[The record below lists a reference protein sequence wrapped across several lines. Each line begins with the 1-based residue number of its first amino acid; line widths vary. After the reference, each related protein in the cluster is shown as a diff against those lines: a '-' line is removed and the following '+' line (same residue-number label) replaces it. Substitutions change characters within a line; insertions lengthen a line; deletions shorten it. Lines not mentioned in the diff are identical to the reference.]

1 MKKCP
6 SFVLGLM
13 FIFILSGCSSVAE
26 NSSQT
31 ASPKQIESNNTIT
44 KEVPQQKKAITSVN
58 KTIKAV
64 NGNLK
69 VSYIDVGQADSILIQ
84 QGSSS
89 MLIDA
94 GNNDDSQTVKNYISN
109 QGITKLD
116 AVVGTHPHEDH
127 IGGLDYI
134 INSFK
139 IGKVYMPKR
148 TATTKTFTDVI
159 NAIKSKGLKITAP
172 VPGQSFKLGEATCT
186 ILAPNGSGYEDVNNE
201 SIVIKVTFGSNSF
214 LFTGDAEDVSEKEML
229 SKGYDLK
236 ADVLKVGHHGS
247 YSSTTQEF
255 LNKVNPKYAVI
266 SVGKNNSYGH
276 PHKENMDRLKAKNI
290 PVYRTDECGT
300 IIATSNG
307 KNITFNV
314 KPGSYSYR
322 GTRPATSKSN
332 TSSNNVGNKL
342 PTKTNTSS
350 NSNNKTVYYTPSG
363 KSYHYDR
370 NCSALKRSKIILS
383 GSQQKAISLGHADPC
398 NICAGGN

>member
-1 MKKCP
+1 MKKRL

-13 FIFILSGCSSVAE
+13 LIFILSGCSSVAQ
-26 NSSQT
+26 NTSQT
-31 ASPKQIESNNTIT
+31 DSPKQIESNDTIT
-44 KEVPQQKKAITSVN
+44 KEVPQQKKVIQSVN
-58 KTIKAV
+58 KITKTV
-64 NGNLK
+64 NGTLK

-94 GNNDDSQTVKNYISN
+94 GNNDDSQTVKNYVSN

-116 AVVGTHPHEDH
+116 VVVGTHPHEDH
-127 IGGLDYI
+127 VGGLDYI

-172 VPGQSFKLGEATCT
+172 VPGQSFKLGEATCN

-229 SKGYDLK
+229 SKGYALK

-314 KPGSYSYR
+314 KSGSYSYG
-322 GTRPATSKSN
+322 GTGPATSRSN

-342 PTKTNTSS
+342 PTKT
-350 NSNNKTVYYTPSG
+350 KDR
-363 KSYHYDR
+363 KSVV
-370 NCSALKRSKIILS
+370 
-383 GSQQKAISLGHADPC
+383 
-398 NICAGGN
+398 

>member
-1 MKKCP
+1 ME
-6 SFVLGLM
+6 
-13 FIFILSGCSSVAE
+13 IILPFSLPL
-26 NSSQT
+26 T
-31 ASPKQIESNNTIT
+31 
-44 KEVPQQKKAITSVN
+44 
-58 KTIKAV
+58 
-64 NGNLK
+64 
-69 VSYIDVGQADSILIQ
+69 DVGQADSILIQ

-116 AVVGTHPHEDH
+116 VVVGTHPHEDH

-159 NAIKSKGLKITAP
+159 NAIKSKELKITTP
-172 VPGQSFKLGEATCT
+172 IPGQRFKLGEATCT
-186 ILAPNGSGYEDVNNE
+186 IFAPNGSGYEDVNNE
-201 SIVIKVTFGSNSF
+201 SIVIKVTFRSNSF

-290 PVYRTDECGT
+290 PVYRTDEYGYDV
-300 IIATSNG
+300 ATSSG
-307 KNITFNV
+307 LFCMEMQGALTIF
-314 KPGSYSYR
+314 
-322 GTRPATSKSN
+322 
-332 TSSNNVGNKL
+332 
-342 PTKTNTSS
+342 
-350 NSNNKTVYYTPSG
+350 TV
-363 KSYHYDR
+363 
-370 NCSALKRSKIILS
+370 NLKRIL
-383 GSQQKAISLGHADPC
+383 KLI
-398 NICAGGN
+398 

>member
-1 MKKCP
+1 MKKRL

-13 FIFILSGCSSVAE
+13 LIFILSGCSSVAE
-26 NSSQT
+26 NTSQT
-31 ASPKQIESNNTIT
+31 DSPKQIESNDTIT
-44 KEVPQQKKAITSVN
+44 KEVPQQKKVIQSVN
-58 KTIKAV
+58 KITKTV
-64 NGNLK
+64 NGTLK

-94 GNNDDSQTVKNYISN
+94 GNNDDSQTVKNYVSN

-116 AVVGTHPHEDH
+116 VVVGTHPHEDH
-127 IGGLDYI
+127 VGGLDYI

-172 VPGQSFKLGEATCT
+172 VPGQSFKLGEATCN

-229 SKGYDLK
+229 SKGYALK

-314 KPGSYSYR
+314 KVGSYSYR
-322 GTRPATSKSN
+322 GTGTATSKSN

-342 PTKTNTSS
+342 PTKTNTA
-350 NSNNKTVYYTPSG
+350 NNGNNKTVYYTPSG

-370 NCSALKRSKIILS
+370 NCSSLKRSKTILS